1 MQHDSSLFWADI
13 KNYEERLA
21 RNPDSLFFARLAEV
35 YLKVGLV
42 DDALHTARTG
52 VTKFPAY
59 VSGQR
64 VLAQACHAKGL
75 MEEGRQAL
83 EKVVAALPEDA
94 EAQKMLGRL
103 MTEAG
108 EIAAARRAFG
118 TALEFNPDDAE
129 CRLELDALEVS
140 TKSRMAVVSD
150 AVAAGSAVAADS
162 DDEEIIE
169 DIEIID
175 IDEADLLEEFEDED
189 VAPPVCGALS
199 EHEDPL
205 STATLAEL
213 YVQQGHVD
221 KALDIYRAVSA
232 DGHPGKNFQSRI
244 VELEVILAASA
255 AAGLASA
262 ASLQTVQKTASALSV
277 PPALV
282 SADSAVA
289 TLEGWLEN
297 IRRIRACR

>member
-52 VTKFPAY
+52 VAKFPAY

-64 VLAQACHAKGL
+64 VLAQACHVKGL
-75 MEEGRQAL
+75 VEEGRQAL

-103 MTEAG
+103 LTEAG
-108 EIAAARRAFG
+108 EIVAARRAFG

-129 CRLELDALEVS
+129 CRLELDALERS
-140 TKSRMAVVSD
+140 SESRMAVGTF
-150 AVAAGSAVAADS
+150 VAAESG
-162 DDEEIIE
+162 DEEIIE

-189 VAPPVCGALS
+189 LTAPVCGAIS

-221 KALDIYRAVSA
+221 KALEIYRAVSA

-244 VELEVILAASA
+244 AELEVILAASA

-262 ASLQTVQKTASALSV
+262 ASVQAVPKTASAVSV
-277 PPALV
+277 SPALG

-289 TLEGWLEN
+289 TLEGWLDN